1 MTSRNPQSGDYIAA
15 NADTLAYK
23 AGDKFGEIETVDGD
37 VYLIRMEPSRKVVP
51 FRRDQFTLKARP
63 LRKTYSPKHPYVI
76 VRDDSDDDDGII
88 GYEIWDERPETYHR
102 LCTVY
107 EDPGEDRG
115 EAKRDAELIVR
126 ALNPLNGVTS

>member
-1 MTSRNPQSGDYIAA
+1 MASAPATANPWLCCGCGVASKDRERLCDCATGVLY
-15 NADTLAYK
+15 
-23 AGDKFGEIETVDGD
+23 
-37 VYLIRMEPSRKVVP
+37 
-51 FRRDQFTLKARP
+51 RRDGTKIMHAIKTALS
-63 LRKTYSPKHPYVI
+63 LRKTYSETHPYVI

-115 EAKRDAELIVR
+115 EAKSDAELIVR
-126 ALNPLNGVTS
+126 ALNLMNGGLPS